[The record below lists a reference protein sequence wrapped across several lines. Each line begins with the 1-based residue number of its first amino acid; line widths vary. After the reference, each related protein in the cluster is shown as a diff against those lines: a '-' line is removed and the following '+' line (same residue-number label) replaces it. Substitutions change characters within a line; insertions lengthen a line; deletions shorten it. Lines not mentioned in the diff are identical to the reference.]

1 VSADPWGIADG
12 YFEIGGAWRPTSPET
27 RARLLDAMGATPDAP
42 PPASAVAVLRRGGPP
57 PPVREPTECV
67 LEDGTSLRVDG
78 GIPPDLPL
86 GYHVLRAL
94 ERDAATQLIV
104 APGHCYLP
112 DGLRTWGWALQLYAL
127 RSRASWGI
135 GDLADLR
142 RFARWSAARG
152 AGAIVLN
159 PLHAVLPIAPQEAS
173 PYFPSSRRYRNPL
186 YLRVEEVA
194 GARDAGVDL
203 DALARLGRALDAER
217 RIDRDRV
224 LALKMAALE
233 RVWAAGAGRS
243 PALARYRAA
252 QGPALEEFATFCV
265 LAERHRA
272 GWRRWPAEH
281 RHPASPAVRR
291 FAAEHADRV
300 AYHAWLQWCL
310 DEQLGRAGEATRLIT
325 DLAIGFDGEGADGWA
340 WQDVLADGAT
350 VGAPPDDFA
359 LEGQD
364 WGLPPFVP
372 HRLRASGHRPFV
384 ETVRAGLR
392 HAGGVRIDHVMGL
405 FRLFWIPRGSTAAGG
420 GYVRYPTDE
429 LLAIL
434 ALESERA
441 RALIVGEDLGTVEE
455 GVRERMAAERIL
467 SYRVFYFEPRPPAS
481 YPGLSL
487 ASVTTHDL
495 PTVTGLWT
503 GSDLTEQVAAGL
515 TPNPAATEALREHV
529 RTLTGVERDA
539 PAESVARA
547 AHHLLAQAPS
557 VVVVATL
564 EDALGVAERPNLPGT
579 TSDRRPNWALAL
591 PRSLEDI
598 EADARVRATGEA
610 LARGPAGRSAEESPP
625 AA

>member
-1 VSADPWGIADG
+1 VSADAWGIADG
-12 YFEIGGAWRPTSPET
+12 YFEIGGTWRSTPPET
-27 RARLLDAMGATPDAP
+27 RASLLDAMGASADAAP
-42 PPASAVAVLRRGGPP
+42 PEPAVSVLRRGTP
-57 PPVREPTECV
+57 PPVVREPSECV
-67 LEDGTSLRVDG
+67 LEDGTTLRVDG
-78 GIPPDLPL
+78 GLPPDLPL
-86 GYHVLRAL
+86 GYHVLRPL
-94 ERDAATQLIV
+94 ERDAPTRLIV
-104 APGHCYLP
+104 APARCHLP
-112 DGLRTWGWALQLYAL
+112 DGLRAWGWALQLYAL

-135 GDLADLR
+135 GDLADLG
-142 RFARWSAARG
+142 RFARWSAGLG

-159 PLHAVLPIAPQEAS
+159 PLHAVLPTVPQEAS

-186 YLRVEEVA
+186 YLRVEEVGGA
-194 GARDAGVDL
+194 GAAGVDL
-203 DALARLGRALDAER
+203 EAMARLGRALDAER

-224 LALKMAALE
+224 LALKMAALD
-233 RVWAAGAGRS
+233 RVWAAGAGRA
-243 PALARYRAA
+243 PGLVRYRSA
-252 QGPALEEFATFCV
+252 QGAALDEFATFCV
-265 LAERHRA
+265 LAEHHRA
-272 GWRRWPAEH
+272 GWRRWPPEH
-281 RHPASPAVRR
+281 RHPASPAVRH

-310 DEQLGRAGEATRLIT
+310 DEQLGRAGEAACLIT
-325 DLAIGFDGEGADGWA
+325 DLAIGFDGEGADAWA
-340 WQDVLADGAT
+340 WQDVLADGVT

-359 LEGQD
+359 LQGQD

-392 HAGGVRIDHVMGL
+392 HAGGMRIDHVMGL
-405 FRLFWIPRGSTAAGG
+405 FRLFWIPRGSSAARG

-467 SYRVFYFEPRPPAS
+467 SYRVLYFEPRPPS
-481 YPGLSL
+481 HYPELSL
-487 ASVTTHDL
+487 ASLTTHDL

-515 TPNPAATEALREHV
+515 TPNQGATDGLREHV
-529 RTLTGVERDA
+529 RALTGVAPET
-539 PAESVARA
+539 PAESVALA
-547 AHHLLAQAPS
+547 AHRLLAEAPS

-591 PRSLEDI
+591 PRSLEDV
-598 EADARVRATGEA
+598 ETDPGVRATAQA
-610 LARGPAGRSAEESPP
+610 LARGPARDA
-625 AA
+625 